1 MTENPQFTQF
11 LDDMIA
17 LAQTDE
23 AGEYAAIETV
33 EQVDADNRWNGELI
47 EAWRARWRP
56 IAEDR
61 MAMQMFAIQAR
72 LAEAGVVAST
82 PKRKRKAR

>member
-1 MTENPQFTQF
+1 MAENPQFTEF

-17 LAQTDE
+17 LAEDGE
-23 AGEYAAIETV
+23 AGEYAAIEAV
-33 EQVDADNRWNGELI
+33 EQMDADNRWNGELI

-61 MAMQMFAIQAR
+61 MAMAMFAMQAR
-72 LAEAGVVAST
+72 LAEAGVAAPALRS
-82 PKRKRKAR
+82 KRKTK